1 MTDTTVSLRAVKPH
15 RTEAPAVR
23 RPCTDPS
30 RWWVLAAVGF
40 GASPVPVVLSCWPSP
55 MRSRRLMIMAP
66 TGRSPFRAASISRRS
81 GDFWNNV
88 DFTTQADQQRHHQR
102 RSTAVIAV
110 LLSLLNAYAIGI
122 GRIRGGN
129 RWMLVLLLIGIMIPH
144 ESLDLSHLLPLQ
156 GGRAVRHHLGGH
168 HRLFGAADAPSAP
181 TFCRRCMS
189 AFPREIIEAAEM
201 DGATPWKI
209 LWTIVVPMLM
219 PTLAV
224 LATFFFIWTWNEFL
238 LPLVLLVSNYNQTVS
253 VSMGILNGQFVQ
265 TPTTT
270 AAAALLGIAPT
281 LIFFLIFQRTLTRG
295 IAVGAVK

>member
-1 MTDTTVSLRAVKPH
+1 M
-15 RTEAPAVR
+15 TEATVTIDKMRGSVR
-23 RPCTDPS
+23 ADDAGSMYGSS
-30 RWWVLAAVGF
+30 RWWVLAAICVALLLF
-40 GASPVPVVLSCWPSP
+40 L
-55 MRSRRLMIMAP
+55 
-66 TGRSPFRAASISRRS
+66 SPFVLAFTNAVRTPEDYGTYGPLAFPRS
-81 GDFWNNV
+81 FDLTALKDFWNNV
-88 DFTTQADQQRHHQR
+88 DFTRKLINSTLISAC
-102 RSTAVIAV
+102 TAVIAV
-110 LLSLLNAYAIGI
+110 FISLLNAYAFGI
-122 GRIRGGN
+122 GRVKGN
-129 RWMLVLLLIGIMIPH
+129 RFLLTLLLVGIMIPH
-144 ESLDLSHLLPLQ
+144 ESLVYPIYYLSKSIGLFDTIWSVIIVFSVLQSAFGTYLLSS
-156 GGRAVRHHLGGH
+156 VM
-168 HRLFGAADAPSAP
+168 
-181 TFCRRCMS
+181 T

-238 LPLVLLVSNYNQTVS
+238 LPLVLLVSNNNQTVS

-281 LIFFLIFQRTLTRG
+281 LVFFLIFQRTLTRG

>member
-1 MTDTTVSLRAVKPH
+1 MSEATISLDRSSKAGRA
-15 RTEAPAVR
+15 ASSSSAMYGS
-23 RPCTDPS
+23 S
-30 RWWVLAAVGF
+30 RWWVLAAITF
-40 GASPVPVVLSCWPSP
+40 ALILFLCPFVLAFTNAIRTPEDYGTYGP
-55 MRSRRLMIMAP
+55 LAFPRSFDLTALR
-66 TGRSPFRAASISRRS
+66 
-81 GDFWNNV
+81 DFWNNV
-88 DFTTQADQQRHHQR
+88 DFTRKLINSVIISA
-102 RSTAVIAV
+102 STAVIAV
-110 LLSLLNAYAIGI
+110 LISLLNAYAFGI
-122 GRIRGGN
+122 GRVKGS
-129 RWMLVLLLIGIMIPH
+129 RWMLTILLVGIMIPH
-144 ESLDLSHLLPLQ
+144 ESLVYPIYYLSKAVGLFDTIWSVIIVFSVLQSAFGTYLLSS
-156 GGRAVRHHLGGH
+156 VM
-168 HRLFGAADAPSAP
+168 
-181 TFCRRCMS
+181 T

-238 LPLVLLVSNYNQTVS
+238 LPLVLLVSNFNQTVS
-253 VSMGILNGQFVQ
+253 VSMGVLNGQFVQ

>member
-1 MTDTTVSLRAVKPH
+1 MSEAAISLDTPGKAARTASTGSLYG
-15 RTEAPAVR
+15 
-23 RPCTDPS
+23 PS
-30 RWWVLAAVGF
+30 RWWVLAAISLALILF
-40 GASPVPVVLSCWPSP
+40 LCPFVLAFTNAIRTPEDYGTYGP
-55 MRSRRLMIMAP
+55 LAIPRSFDLSAL
-66 TGRSPFRAASISRRS
+66 RS
-81 GDFWNNV
+81 FWNNV
-88 DFTTQADQQRHHQR
+88 DFTQKLINSTIISA
-102 RSTAVIAV
+102 STAVIAV
-110 LLSLLNAYAIGI
+110 LLSLLNAYAFGI
-122 GRIRGGN
+122 GRIKGSRY
-129 RWMLVLLLIGIMIPH
+129 MLMVLLVGIMIPH
-144 ESLDLSHLLPLQ
+144 ESLIYPIYYLSKAVGLFDTIWSVIIVFSVLQSAFGTYLLSS
-156 GGRAVRHHLGGH
+156 VM
-168 HRLFGAADAPSAP
+168 
-181 TFCRRCMS
+181 T

-238 LPLVLLVSNYNQTVS
+238 LPLVLLVSNTNQTVS
-253 VSMGILNGQFVQ
+253 VSMGVLNGQFVQ

>member
-1 MTDTTVSLRAVKPH
+1 MTDSIVSLQ
-15 RTEAPAVR
+15 PAVHPAR
-23 RPCTDPS
+23 APSVGAMYGSS
-30 RWWVLAAVGF
+30 RWWVLAGVGLALILF
-40 GASPVPVVLSCWPSP
+40 L
-55 MRSRRLMIMAP
+55 
-66 TGRSPFRAASISRRS
+66 SPFVLAFTNAIRTPDDYGTYGPLAFPRS
-81 GDFWNNV
+81 FDLTALRNFWNNV
-88 DFTTQADQQRHHQR
+88 DFTTKLINSAIISA
-102 RSTAVIAV
+102 STAVIAV

-122 GRIRGGN
+122 GRIKGGN
-129 RWMLVLLLIGIMIPH
+129 KMLVLLLIGIMIPH
-144 ESLDLSHLLPLQ
+144 ESLVYPIYYLSKAVGLFDTIWSVIIVFSVLQCAFGTYLLSS
-156 GGRAVRHHLGGH
+156 VM
-168 HRLFGAADAPSAP
+168 
-181 TFCRRCMS
+181 T

-238 LPLVLLVSNYNQTVS
+238 LPLVLLVSNNNQTVA
-253 VSMGILNGQFVQ
+253 VSMGVLNGQFVQ

>member
-1 MTDTTVSLRAVKPH
+1 MSEAVISLDAPGKTARAAS
-15 RTEAPAVR
+15 TGSLYG
-23 RPCTDPS
+23 PS
-30 RWWVLAAVGF
+30 RWWVLAAISVALLLF
-40 GASPVPVVLSCWPSP
+40 LCPFVLAFTNAIRTPEDYGTYGP
-55 MRSRRLMIMAP
+55 LAIPRSFDLTAL
-66 TGRSPFRAASISRRS
+66 RS
-81 GDFWNNV
+81 FWNNV
-88 DFTTQADQQRHHQR
+88 DFTQKLINSTIISA
-102 RSTAVIAV
+102 STAVIAV
-110 LLSLLNAYAIGI
+110 LLSLLNAYAFGI
-122 GRIRGGN
+122 GRVRGS
-129 RWMLVLLLIGIMIPH
+129 RYMLMILLVGIMIPH
-144 ESLDLSHLLPLQ
+144 ESLIYPIYYLSKAVGLFDTIWSVIIVFSVLQSAFGTYLLSS
-156 GGRAVRHHLGGH
+156 VM
-168 HRLFGAADAPSAP
+168 
-181 TFCRRCMS
+181 T

-238 LPLVLLVSNYNQTVS
+238 LPLVLLVSNTNQTVS
-253 VSMGILNGQFVQ
+253 VSMGVLNGQFVQ

>member
-1 MTDTTVSLRAVKPH
+1 
-15 RTEAPAVR
+15 
-23 RPCTDPS
+23 
-30 RWWVLAAVGF
+30 
-40 GASPVPVVLSCWPSP
+40 
-55 MRSRRLMIMAP
+55 
-66 TGRSPFRAASISRRS
+66 
-81 GDFWNNV
+81 
-88 DFTTQADQQRHHQR
+88 
-102 RSTAVIAV
+102 V
-110 LLSLLNAYAIGI
+110 LLSLLNAYAFGI
-122 GRIRGGN
+122 GRVKGSKY
-129 RWMLVLLLIGIMIPH
+129 MLTILLVGIMIPH
-144 ESLDLSHLLPLQ
+144 ESLVYPIYYLSKAVGLFDTIWSVIIVFSVLQSAFGTYLLSS
-156 GGRAVRHHLGGH
+156 VM
-168 HRLFGAADAPSAP
+168 
-181 TFCRRCMS
+181 T

-238 LPLVLLVSNYNQTVS
+238 LPLVLLVSNFNQTVS
-253 VSMGILNGQFVQ
+253 VSMGVLNGQFVQ